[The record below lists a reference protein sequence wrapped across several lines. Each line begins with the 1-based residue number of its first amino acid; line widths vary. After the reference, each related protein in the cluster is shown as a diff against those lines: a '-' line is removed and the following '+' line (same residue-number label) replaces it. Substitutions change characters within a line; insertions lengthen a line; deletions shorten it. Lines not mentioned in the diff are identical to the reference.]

1 MRSPGLVVM
10 GLAGL
15 AVVGYA
21 FYTLLAPPEPRS
33 GAGRSRGEASKRAKD
48 EAAEA
53 AEADEADEADEAGEP
68 AKGSRKVRPRP
79 SKTERVELEPPA
91 EQATPS
97 QPRPSQPEPEVSLA
111 EARKQWADYMAELDA
126 LAARGAHLTSPEW
139 VELYKRGH
147 DLLRPLQ
154 QHLDYQVPTEA
165 RELKMANEDMRA
177 RLNKID
183 PNRPEPPPSP

>member
-21 FYTLLAPPEPRS
+21 FYVLLAPPPRS
-33 GAGRSRGEASKRAKD
+33 AGRSRSEAASKGADDVEPVEDGARPPRTRKGAGPVDAKPRAVVDAQRPKAEPAPRPEASM
-48 EAAEA
+48 
-53 AEADEADEADEAGEP
+53 
-68 AKGSRKVRPRP
+68 
-79 SKTERVELEPPA
+79 
-91 EQATPS
+91 
-97 QPRPSQPEPEVSLA
+97 SLA
-111 EARKQWADYMAELDA
+111 EARRQFADYMAELDG
-126 LAARGAHLTSPEW
+126 LAARDAELTSPEW

-147 DLLRPLQ
+147 DVLLPLQ
-154 QHLDYQVPTEA
+154 QNLDWQVPEQA

-183 PNRPEPPPSP
+183 PNRPDPPPVEP